1 MLKNLKQSI
10 FPFIIAFSA
19 LSVSASA
26 AFYSISGLSK
36 LFAGAS
42 FEVIIMASSLEIAK
56 LVIASLLY
64 QYWNTI
70 NKVLRTYLMVAT
82 VILILIT
89 SMGIY
94 GFLSAAYQETANKA
108 GNIDAQISLV
118 EVKRDNVKEQ
128 LTVYTLEKE
137 NITKAIADLRAGLA
151 NNIIQYKDKD
161 GNMVTSTSS
170 ATRNALEKQLD
181 QAVTR
186 QTDVNLKVDELN
198 TQLFEY
204 ETQIVEI
211 KTGSD
216 LAGELGPLKYLSGLT
231 GIAMDKI
238 INVLLL
244 VIIFVFDPLAIS
256 LVIAAN
262 FAFAQI
268 NPIKD
273 PVVEEQLEL
282 VQEEQQYNPLDLN
295 KDGIVDENEK
305 AIAKQKIAEIEDKL
319 STQSLSGWR
328 TKKLQNEIDSLKS
341 KIEKEDTTKTY

>member
-1 MLKNLKQSI
+1 MTMLKNLKQGI
-10 FPFIIAFSA
+10 FPLIIAFSA

-42 FEVIIMASSLEIAK
+42 FEVIIMASSLEISK

-64 QYWNTI
+64 QYWDTI
-70 NKVLRTYLMVAT
+70 NKILRTYLMVAT

-108 GNIDAQISLV
+108 GNIDAQVSLV
-118 EVKRDNVKEQ
+118 EVKRDNIKEQ

-151 NNIIQYKDKD
+151 NNVIQYKDKD
-161 GNMVTSTSS
+161 GNLITSTSS

-181 QAVTR
+181 QAIGR

-204 ETQIVEI
+204 ETEIVEI
-211 KTGSD
+211 QTGSN

-268 NPIKD
+268 NPIKE
-273 PVVEEQLEL
+273 PEVEEQP
-282 VQEEQQYNPLDLN
+282 QEEQQYDPLDLN
-295 KDGIVDENEK
+295 RDGIVDENEI
-305 AIAKQKIAEIEDKL
+305 AIAKQQIEEL
-319 STQSLSGWR
+319 ETRLQNPVSGWR
-328 TKKLQNEIDSLKS
+328 QRKIQSEINSLKS

>member
-1 MLKNLKQSI
+1 M
-10 FPFIIAFSA
+10 
-19 LSVSASA
+19 
-26 AFYSISGLSK
+26 
-36 LFAGAS
+36 
-42 FEVIIMASSLEIAK
+42 
-56 LVIASLLY
+56 
-64 QYWNTI
+64 
-70 NKVLRTYLMVAT
+70 
-82 VILILIT
+82 
-89 SMGIY
+89 
-94 GFLSAAYQETANKA
+94 
-108 GNIDAQISLV
+108 DAQVSLV
-118 EVKRDNVKEQ
+118 EVKRDNIKEQ

-282 VQEEQQYNPLDLN
+282 VQEEQQYDPLDLN

-328 TKKLQNEIDSLKS
+328 TKKLQNEIDSLKF
-341 KIEKEDTTKTY
+341 KVEKEDTTKTY